1 MINADRSAKKNLIET
16 VDNSCWALRD
26 FTKGPDM
33 AVLTI
38 NDTSQV
44 ERGRSASA
52 RRPFSLSRFGGR
64 WLSPVLLLLLW
75 EAGSRTG
82 LIPER
87 TLAAP
92 SAVIGTLLEMVISG
106 ELPSNLLVSFARV
119 AAGLF
124 IGVSLG
130 QALGLIAGLS
140 RSGELAVDPL
150 MQIKRTIPAL
160 ALTPLFIVWFGIG
173 ETPKV
178 ALIAFGTIFPV
189 YLNLYSGIRSVDLRL
204 LDAAKS
210 FGLSRWEQVWHVVL
224 PSALPQL
231 LVGLRY
237 ALSVSILVLVVA
249 EQINAS
255 AGLGYLINNA
265 RDFMRTDIIV
275 VCLMVYA
282 ILGLGAD
289 WLVRT
294 IEARALIWRPSI
306 VEQ

>member
-1 MINADRSAKKNLIET
+1 MPSLKNIA
-16 VDNSCWALRD
+16 N
-26 FTKGPDM
+26 
-33 AVLTI
+33 TI
-38 NDTSQV
+38 TGS
-44 ERGRSASA
+44 RW
-52 RRPFSLSRFGGR
+52 FS
-64 WLSPVLLLLLW
+64 PLLLLAAW

-92 SAVIGTLLEMVISG
+92 SAVLSTLFGMVVSG
-106 ELPSNLLVSFARV
+106 ELPGNLLVSFGRAL
-119 AAGLF
+119 AGLV
-124 IGVSLG
+124 IGVSAGIVL
-130 QALGLIAGLS
+130 ALIAGLS
-140 RSGELAVDPL
+140 RKGEAAVDPL
-150 MQIKRTIPAL
+150 MQIKRTIPTL

-173 ETPKV
+173 ETPKI
-178 ALIAFGTIFPV
+178 ALIAFASLFPV

-204 LDAAKS
+204 LEGARS
-210 FGLSRWEQVWHVVL
+210 FGLSRAEQVWHVILPGAL
-224 PSALPQL
+224 PSL

-237 ALSVSILVLVVA
+237 SLSISILVLVVA

-275 VCLMVYA
+275 VCLIVYA
-282 ILGLGAD
+282 VLGLSAD

-294 IEARALIWRPSI
+294 IETRALVWRPSL

>member
-1 MINADRSAKKNLIET
+1 MASLAPSIGTAQPARPHKTS
-16 VDNSCWALRD
+16 
-26 FTKGPDM
+26 FTR
-33 AVLTI
+33 L
-38 NDTSQV
+38 
-44 ERGRSASA
+44 
-52 RRPFSLSRFGGR
+52 GGR
-64 WLSPVLLLLLW
+64 WVSPVILLILW
-75 EAGSRTG
+75 ELGSRAG

-92 SAVIGTLLEMVISG
+92 SAVVGTLFEMIVTG

-119 AAGLF
+119 AAGLLL
-124 IGVSLG
+124 GVCLG
-130 QALGLIAGLS
+130 VIFGLAAGLS
-140 RSGELAVDPL
+140 RTGELAIDPL

-178 ALIAFGTIFPV
+178 VLIAFATIFPV
-189 YLNLYSGIRSVDLRL
+189 YLNLYSGIRGVDVRL

-210 FGLSRWEQVWHVVL
+210 FGLTRREQIWHVVL
-224 PSALPQL
+224 PATLPSL

-237 ALSVSILVLVVA
+237 ALSISILVLVVA

-255 AGLGYLINNA
+255 AGLGYLVNNA

-289 WLVRT
+289 WLVRIVET
-294 IEARALIWRPSI
+294 RALAWRPSL

>member
-1 MINADRSAKKNLIET
+1 MAALAIDDAAKG
-16 VDNSCWALRD
+16 
-26 FTKGPDM
+26 KGVAP
-33 AVLTI
+33 
-38 NDTSQV
+38 SSG
-44 ERGRSASA
+44 RG
-52 RRPFSLSRFGGR
+52 FSLSRFGGR

-75 EAGSRTG
+75 EAGSRSG

-92 SAVIGTLLEMVISG
+92 SAVIGTLIDMLISG

-119 AAGLF
+119 AAGLVL
-124 IGVSLG
+124 GVTLG
-130 QALGLIAGLS
+130 LVTGLIAGLS
-140 RSGELAVDPL
+140 RTGELAIDPL

-178 ALIAFGTIFPV
+178 ALIAFATIFPV
-189 YLNLYSGIRSVDLRL
+189 YLNLYSGIRGVDPRL

-210 FGLSRWEQVWHVVL
+210 FGLSRWEQIWHVVL
-224 PSALPQL
+224 PATLPSL

-237 ALSVSILVLVVA
+237 ALSISILVLVVA

-289 WLVRT
+289 WLVRI